1 MIISKRHTPNQFSFT
16 VRIFNVIYILYHEGN
31 HTLVHE
37 HFDRGNS
44 AFLGLQFAY
53 T

>member
-1 MIISKRHTPNQFSFT
+1 MIISKRRTPNRFSFT
-16 VRIFNVIYILYHEGN
+16 VTIFNGIYILYHEGN

-44 AFLGLQFAY
+44 AVLGLQFAY
-53 T
+53 M

>member
-1 MIISKRHTPNQFSFT
+1 MIISKRHNPNRFSFT
-16 VRIFNVIYILYHEGN
+16 FRIFNGIYILYHEGN

-37 HFDRGNS
+37 HFDTGNS
-44 AFLGLQFAY
+44 AVLGLQFAY